1 MEATVAAVAQ
11 ILLAS
16 ASRELLQHISVQD
29 EIAAYEFVDGHRRGL
44 DYFDLI
50 PHGLSDRHVEKLES
64 MGFRTSV
71 GCDLATTFGQRG
83 VNPSLVLIPLASVRL
98 CQLETFSSLA
108 ALLTGPADDLIKLG
122 MPR

>member
-50 PHGLSDRHVEKLES
+50 PHGLSDKHVEKFES
-64 MGFRTSV
+64 IGVPHECRLRLGDYLWAT
-71 GCDLATTFGQRG
+71 GCQPFLSID
-83 VNPSLVLIPLASVRL
+83 
-98 CQLETFSSLA
+98 
-108 ALLTGPADDLIKLG
+108 PACIG
-122 MPR
+122 

>member
-1 MEATVAAVAQ
+1 MEAMVVAVAQ
-11 ILLAS
+11 VLLAS
-16 ASRELLQHISVQD
+16 ASRELLEHIKV
-29 EIAAYEFVDGHRRGL
+29 ENELAAYEFVDGHRRSL

-50 PHGLSDRHVEKLES
+50 PHGLSDRHVEKFES

-71 GCDLATTFGQRG
+71 GSDLATTFGQRG

-98 CQLETFSSLA
+98 CQLEKFASLA
-108 ALLTGPADDLIKLG
+108 ALLTGPAEDLIKLG